1 MPTGEG
7 QGDRTISAR
16 ATSISAAH
24 SPATDR
30 LLAHERSLA
39 YGGAPGV
46 TVVKS
51 ATFKV
56 GPLILHWY
64 GLIIAIALIAGLLI
78 SLGVARLYRQR
89 AGHLPA
95 ILLLGV
101 LAGVVAA
108 RAWYVG
114 FNRGF
119 YAPDPGKAFA
129 VWEGGMALQGGIAG
143 AILATLIYTWSMEI
157 DFWTWADICAP
168 GLILGQ
174 AIGRVGDLVNNQA
187 FGPPTTGSFSVTI
200 PPDNRPLEYL
210 GYAHFQPTAA
220 YEGLW
225 DALIFLLLVGL
236 VLLVRRRTQALPV
249 GSVFLA
255 YLILYS
261 VGRIPL
267 ESMRVDSL
275 MLGQARVAQVAAA
288 IAIAVGVVLYVA
300 RVARY
305 GDEDHELPQVVAY
318 QPTDAYLAAAMR
330 GSQTR
335 ATAQMSEWTG
345 VLPGATQRGLT
356 ATTVLPQLPSGPTGK
371 LERIPSEGHA
381 TSGES

>member
-1 MPTGEG
+1 M
-7 QGDRTISAR
+7 
-16 ATSISAAH
+16 
-24 SPATDR
+24 
-30 LLAHERSLA
+30 A
-39 YGGAPGV
+39 YGGALRV

-78 SLGVARLYRQR
+78 SLGMARLYRQR

-187 FGPPTTGSFSVTI
+187 FGHPTTGSFSVTI
-200 PPDNRPLEYL
+200 PPDNRPFEYL

-225 DALIFLLLVGL
+225 DALVFLLLVGL
-236 VLLVRRRTQALPV
+236 VLLVRQRIRVLPV

-261 VGRIPL
+261 AGRIPL
-267 ESMRVDSL
+267 ESMRLDSL
-275 MLGQARVAQVAAA
+275 MLGQVRVAQVAAA
-288 IAIAVGVVLYVA
+288 LAIAVGVVLYIA

-305 GDEDHELPQVVAY
+305 GDEEHELPQVVTY
-318 QPTDAYLAAAMR
+318 QPSDAYLAAAMR

-335 ATAQMSEWTG
+335 ATPPTAQMPEWIG
-345 VLPGATQRGLT
+345 ALPGATQRGLT

-371 LERIPSEGHA
+371 LERIPNEGPA
-381 TSGES
+381 RPGES

>member
-1 MPTGEG
+1 
-7 QGDRTISAR
+7 
-16 ATSISAAH
+16 
-24 SPATDR
+24 
-30 LLAHERSLA
+30 
-39 YGGAPGV
+39 V
-46 TVVKS
+46 TAVKS
-51 ATFKV
+51 ATFKI
-56 GPLILHWY
+56 GPLLLHWY
-64 GLIIAIALIAGLLI
+64 GLIIAAALIAGLLASI
-78 SLGVARLYRQR
+78 GMARLYRQR

-101 LAGVVAA
+101 FAGVVAA

-119 YAPDPGKAFA
+119 YAPDPGKVFA

-143 AILATLIYTWSMEI
+143 AALATLIYTWSMEI

-187 FGPPTTGSFSVTI
+187 FGHPTTGSFSVTI

-225 DALIFLLLVGL
+225 DALVLLLLLGL
-236 VLLVRRRTQALPV
+236 ALLVRRRIRALPV

-255 YLILYS
+255 YLVLYS

-275 MLGQARVAQVAAA
+275 MLGQARVAQVASA
-288 IAIAVGVVLYVA
+288 IAIALGMVLYIA

-305 GDEDHELPQVVAY
+305 GGEGGELPAVVTY

-330 GSQTR
+330 GSQPR
-335 ATAQMSEWTG
+335 ATPPTARMPEWTG
-345 VLPGATQRGLT
+345 ALPGATQRGLT

-371 LERIPSEGHA
+371 LERVPSEGRA
-381 TSGES
+381 TAGES